1 MKEKA
6 KSFVT
11 GDKDKKKEGK
21 EVRREKVTKIMGSQ
35 GAKSYGADD
44 VKPVET
50 QTQTI
55 SPSKFMGA
63 DMGDR
68 PKIEPKSS
76 GRVDFNSLN
85 KRLDNI
91 VGMTDMIVVATKATA
106 QQKKDELNILA
117 ENRKKQEAKARQ
129 AKLKAKKPGLIG
141 KAAQGIKKKAQNP
154 LDAMIKFLA
163 NIAFGALILFLVK
176 NGKKIKKMFQFI
188 GDNIETFGKILR
200 VGIFGFQ
207 EGMKLARKGLSLL
220 ATGAKKLLSPIS
232 KAFTAIRG
240 AITGALSKLAGK
252 FMAILQKIPGVKTIT
267 NMISGTKKGVDATK
281 AALTAKKEAIKE
293 VAKTKFN
300 KATGGILKKGLKK
313 APSRLA
319 IKLFGKTKAAKII
332 KIAKGV
338 KGITKGIKIPILGP
352 IIIAVT
358 SMLAGDPVKQTLFKA
373 IGAGFGG
380 AIGSLGGPLGMI
392 VGEIVGEFIGNFLF
406 ELFNGDPSGTKGKA
420 LIKKRFDEIVSGA
433 GKYGKMFLDF
443 VMGMLGKVGNFF
455 KNGIDRFVENFPT
468 IGIPDNIGL
477 QRALGLG
484 AGFLGLKK
492 YKEGNLV
499 KRIPDISMLTP
510 FGMGKLLPHLKNSF
524 FPSGEKGSESEETYT
539 VGPEDFKKA
548 RERTENNKKRSQLMK
563 DLADGKIT
571 QEEFDEKFKELGG
584 GVNLVK
590 QTDDNSDKIAESND
604 VSGGGSTAE
613 LGDKDTSSVAS
624 TTSAVSTQA
633 SYEESSAGTVILGD
647 PSRSNFPSGAGGD
660 AQFQRAILLAAD
672 QKSMLNSY
680 YKTQVKAS
688 LYKV

>member
-1 MKEKA
+1 MAIFTTLITATKLLVKNMAKKKLKEKA

-11 GDKDKKKEGK
+11 GDKDKKKVGK
-21 EVRREKVTKIMGSQ
+21 EVKREKITKIMGDQ

-176 NGKKIKKMFQFI
+176 NAKKIKKMFQLI

-207 EGMKLARKGLSLL
+207 EGMKLARKGFSLL
-220 ATGAKKLLSPIS
+220 ATGAKKLLSPIG

-267 NMISGTKKGVDATK
+267 NMISGTKKGIDATK
-281 AALTAKKEAIKE
+281 TALTAKREAIKE
-293 VAKTKFN
+293 VAKKKFN
-300 KATGGILKKGLKK
+300 KVTGGILKKGLKK

-319 IKLFGKTKAAKII
+319 IKLFGKTKAKKIV

-338 KGITKGIKIPILGP
+338 KGITKGVRIPILGP
-352 IIIAVT
+352 IIVAVT
-358 SMLAGDPVKQTLFKA
+358 SMLAGDPAKQTLFKA

-380 AIGSLGGPLGMI
+380 AIGSLGGPLGML

-420 LIKKRFDEIVSGA
+420 LIKKRFDQIVSGV

-443 VMGMLGKVGNFF
+443 VMSTLGKLGNFF
-455 KNGIDRFVENFPT
+455 KEGFGRFVKNFPT
-468 IGIPDNIGL
+468 LNIPEGGGVQTTLGKVANL
-477 QRALGLG
+477 LGLS
-484 AGFLGLKK
+484 KESK
-492 YKEGNLV
+492 YMKDGRLV
-499 KRIPDISMLTP
+499 KVPNLALLTP
-510 FGMGKLLPHLKNSF
+510 MGMPLLLPHLKNSF
-524 FPSGEKGSESEETYT
+524 FPSKDGEEKPKDAKVSKEKTDETTDAVIATSDNSEKIGES
-539 VGPEDFKKA
+539 
-548 RERTENNKKRSQLMK
+548 NNVS
-563 DLADGKIT
+563 D
-571 QEEFDEKFKELGG
+571 GG
-584 GVNLVK
+584 G
-590 QTDDNSDKIAESND
+590 T
-604 VSGGGSTAE
+604 TAKLDE
-613 LGDKDTSSVAS
+613 KDTSSVAS

-633 SYEESSAGTVILGD
+633 SYEESSAGTVILGE
-647 PSRSNFPSGAGGD
+647 PSRSNFPSGAAGD
-660 AQFQRAILLAAD
+660 AQFQRAVLLAAD